1 MAIIANTEV
10 VPVSISE
17 QLAVVA
23 AFIIFLGGVWLFVQ
37 WVLKW
42 AKDIISE
49 QRNEWQKFIECEN
62 GKTRD
67 WLDQQEDK
75 SRDSIDKVTKA
86 LDLVI
91 KQLEGLTDQLSKH
104 DDKVEDKFEN
114 AVRMVTNGNGNK
126 IPERRKQTRS

>member
-1 MAIIANTEV
+1 MAIIANTEI
-10 VPVSISE
+10 VPASVAE

-23 AFIIFLGGVWLFVQ
+23 AFIVFLGGVWLFVQ

-42 AKDIISE
+42 AKDIICE

-62 GKTRD
+62 GKTRE

-104 DDKVEDKFEN
+104 DDKVEEKFTE
-114 AVRMVTNGNGNK
+114 AVKTVTNGNGNK
-126 IPERRKQTRS
+126 IPERRKTPRS